1 MPGPRAP
8 LPLRLYGAAADLVA
22 PLAYGRVRRKLKD
35 HGTDPAR
42 WRERM
47 GHATLP
53 RPGGRLVWVHAAS
66 VGESA
71 SVLPLVAHWGK
82 VQPETEFL
90 ITSGTATS
98 AQMLARRLP
107 PRSRHQ
113 FAPLDT
119 RPALRRFLRHWRPDA
134 GVFVE
139 SELWPQMLRESAGA
153 GVPLA
158 LVNARLSDRSARHW
172 ARAARTARHLMG
184 HFRVIHCQDARTEA
198 NLRALGLDHARQG
211 PNLKALSGAQPVD
224 EDARRALAA
233 QIGDRPVWLA
243 ASTHP
248 GEEEIMLDAH
258 RRLLT
263 HEPGALLILAP
274 RHPERGPEIGSRV
287 AESGLRAAR
296 RSIGAGPGPET
307 QVYLADTLGEMGLW
321 YALCPVTCLCGSF
334 VPVGGHTP
342 YEPAHAG
349 SAILHGPRYANFA
362 EVFPALDASGAG
374 CEVTD
379 AEALS
384 VALARL
390 MADPAALDAMRAAAR
405 ALVEDDAGALDA
417 IATDLIAALGLE
429 DAL

>member
-1 MPGPRAP
+1 MRRGNVP
-8 LPLRLYGAAADLVA
+8 LPLRLYGAAANLLGPVA
-22 PLAYGRVRRKLKD
+22 YARVQRKLAA

-53 RPGGRLVWVHAAS
+53 RPEGRLIWFHAAS

-71 SVLPLVAHWGK
+71 SVLPLVAQWGRA
-82 VQPETEFL
+82 QPETEFL

-98 AQMLARRLP
+98 AEMLARRLP

-158 LVNARLSDRSARHW
+158 LVNARLSDRSARGW
-172 ARAARTARHLMG
+172 ARAARTARHLLG
-184 HFRVIHCQDARTEA
+184 HFRLIHCQDARTEA
-198 NLRALGLDHARQG
+198 NLRALGLDRARQG
-211 PNLKALSGAQPVD
+211 PNLKALSGALPVD
-224 EDARRALAA
+224 ETARASLAG

-248 GEEEIMLDAH
+248 GEEEIVLDAH
-258 RRLLT
+258 RRLLA
-263 HEPGALLILAP
+263 HLPEALLILAP
-274 RHPERGPEIGSRV
+274 RHPERGPDLEVLI
-287 AESGLRAAR
+287 AERGFTGAR
-296 RSIGAGPGPET
+296 RAIGAVPAPET

-334 VPVGGHTP
+334 TAVGGHTP

-349 SAILHGPRYANFA
+349 SAILHGPLYANFA
-362 EVFPALDASGAG
+362 EIYPALDAAGAG
-374 CEVTD
+374 EEVAD
-379 AEALS
+379 GAALAVALS
-384 VALARL
+384 RL
-390 MADPAALDAMRAAAR
+390 LGASGRLDAMRDAAR
-405 ALVEDDAGALDA
+405 GFVAGDAGALDTLTA
-417 IATDLIAALGLE
+417 DLTAALGLE
-429 DAL
+429 GAP